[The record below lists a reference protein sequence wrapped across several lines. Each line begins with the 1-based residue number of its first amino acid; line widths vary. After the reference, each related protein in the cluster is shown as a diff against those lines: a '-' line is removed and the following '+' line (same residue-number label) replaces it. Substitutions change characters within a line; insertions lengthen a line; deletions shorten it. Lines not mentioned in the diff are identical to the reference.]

1 MKKYKIDALKEQC
14 GYDPAFF
21 NEMLDTFIATT
32 EKGVEGMEKALLE
45 QDTDTLGYYAHKI
58 VSPCRHIEADNLVL
72 LLKEVESKSASG
84 KMVPEEVNAL
94 VKKIRSESEELKE
107 ELKKEYL

>member
-21 NEMLDTFIATT
+21 NEMLDTFIVST

-45 QDTDTLGYYAHKI
+45 HDGTSLGYYAHKI
-58 VSPCRHIEADNLVL
+58 VSPCRHIEADNL
-72 LLKEVESKSASG
+72 E
-84 KMVPEEVNAL
+84 L

>member
-21 NEMLDTFIATT
+21 NEMLDTFIVST
-32 EKGVEGMEKALLE
+32 EKGVEGMEEALLKH
-45 QDTDTLGYYAHKI
+45 DNSALAYYAHKI

-72 LLKEVESKSASG
+72 LLKELENKSASE
-84 KMVPEEVNAL
+84 KMLPEEMNEL

>member
-1 MKKYKIDALKEQC
+1 MKKYKIEALKEQC
-14 GYDPAFF
+14 GNDAMFF
-21 NEMLDTFIATT
+21 NEMLDTFIVST

-45 QDTDTLGYYAHKI
+45 HDSRSLGYFAHKI

-72 LLKEVESKSASG
+72 LLKEVENKSASG
-84 KMVPEEVNAL
+84 KIVPEEMKEL
-94 VKKIRSESEELKE
+94 IKRIRSESEELKQ